1 MRALGRPKPNLDE
14 AKETEDDKQKYK
26 QRDDLRKQK
35 REEKIQKKA
44 RARARAASLG
54 NAFSE
59 IESLLGQN
67 SQIQC
72 IRESC
77 TTGPGT
83 IQSVGPRA
91 I

>member
-1 MRALGRPKPNLDE
+1 MRALGRPKQNLDE

-59 IESLLGQN
+59 IESLLG
-67 SQIQC
+67 
-72 IRESC
+72 
-77 TTGPGT
+77 
-83 IQSVGPRA
+83 
-91 I
+91 

>member
-1 MRALGRPKPNLDE
+1 MRALRPKQNLDE
-14 AKETEDDKQKYK
+14 AKETEDDKQKYI

-59 IESLLGQN
+59 IESLLG
-67 SQIQC
+67 
-72 IRESC
+72 
-77 TTGPGT
+77 
-83 IQSVGPRA
+83 
-91 I
+91 

>member
-1 MRALGRPKPNLDE
+1 MGRPKQNLDD

-59 IESLLGQN
+59 IESLLGKYCRR
-67 SQIQC
+67 ILLFLLA
-72 IRESC
+72 
-77 TTGPGT
+77 
-83 IQSVGPRA
+83 V
-91 I
+91 